1 MLRFV
6 QSADPTFYD
15 GCRGA
20 RALCGRRGAWEF
32 KPGNTPDIDLCV
44 MALDDDLADELQRVC
59 QFITPVE
66 TSVTKPKTPGIHYLI
81 AGYPAERNSIKN
93 SIAPLATHLVTG
105 DIKATVKAFPNKS
118 DGFHFA
124 LGHPGK
130 TVPTYTGNRFRVPK
144 VQGMS
149 GGGIWRLE
157 IDIRSK
163 LSTSPLLVGIGIEYY
178 KTKRVFVAT
187 RVQAAIPLVD
197 DLFRLEQGLPTR
209 E

>member
-1 MLRFV
+1 MATLRELISSISSLTLHTLRVKTHPREGHNELDHMDESSQLLPQFV
-6 QSADPTFYD
+6 
-15 GCRGA
+15 
-20 RALCGRRGAWEF
+20 
-32 KPGNTPDIDLCV
+32 TP
-44 MALDDDLADELQRVC
+44 A
-59 QFITPVE
+59 E

-81 AGYPAERNSIKN
+81 AGYPAERNSIKH

-118 DGFHFA
+118 DDFHFA

-178 KTKRVFVAT
+178 KTKQVFVAT
-187 RVQAAIPLVD
+187 RVQAATPLLD
-197 DLFRLEQGLPTR
+197 DLFNLEQGLPTR